1 MIGMGRVTK
10 LSKPGRIIGTYL
22 CKSGL
27 IRKKY
32 RWKSF
37 CLCLKRIL
45 KYRDCESVCVQI
57 LASTS
62 KNLALYLFIS
72 FYSCRYLKNLLM
84 LIEYKNIIANSCKEP
99 TRQQPSK
106 RDESGL
112 RKVSAKF
119 VQMQK
124 VGCSNC
130 LEGSCQEA
138 DQKSDNRLLCAGF
151 KQSKSSSRN

>member
-22 CKSGL
+22 CKSGSHQ
-27 IRKKY
+27 KKVDGNH
-32 RWKSF
+32 SA
-37 CLCLKRIL
+37 CVLRIL

-57 LASTS
+57 LLSTS
-62 KNLALYLFIS
+62 KNLALYLFI
-72 FYSCRYLKNLLM
+72 FYLFMQISKNLLM

-99 TRQQPSK
+99 TSQQPSK

-119 VQMQK
+119 V
-124 VGCSNC
+124 
-130 LEGSCQEA
+130 
-138 DQKSDNRLLCAGF
+138 
-151 KQSKSSSRN
+151 